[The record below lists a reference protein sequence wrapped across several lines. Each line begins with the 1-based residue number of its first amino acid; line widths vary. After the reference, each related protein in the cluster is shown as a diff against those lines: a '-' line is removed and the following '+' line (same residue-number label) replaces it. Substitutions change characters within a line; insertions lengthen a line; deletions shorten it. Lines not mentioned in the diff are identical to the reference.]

1 MKQYNKPIQYKRE
14 FKRYIIAMIVTASV
28 QFSGINGI
36 FYYAKQLFNDITDYN
51 FQLTQKLVIG
61 LSICQFIAS
70 LICSK
75 IIDVYGRK
83 FLVLKGQQILIFIL
97 FMIFIVDQ
105 LKVYIDDSKLIHYT
119 IIALIYLHIVV
130 YNFSLGPVGIVYAA

>member
-51 FQLTQKLVIG
+51 F
-61 LSICQFIAS
+61 
-70 LICSK
+70 
-75 IIDVYGRK
+75 
-83 FLVLKGQQILIFIL
+83 
-97 FMIFIVDQ
+97 
-105 LKVYIDDSKLIHYT
+105 
-119 IIALIYLHIVV
+119 
-130 YNFSLGPVGIVYAA
+130 

>member
-1 MKQYNKPIQYKRE
+1 
-14 FKRYIIAMIVTASV
+14 
-28 QFSGINGI
+28 
-36 FYYAKQLFNDITDYN
+36 
-51 FQLTQKLVIG
+51 
-61 LSICQFIAS
+61 
-70 LICSK
+70 
-75 IIDVYGRK
+75 
-83 FLVLKGQQILIFIL
+83 LKGQQILIFIL